1 MLRAGSKLGPYEVVV
16 PLGSGGMGEVYR
28 ARDAK
33 LSRGVALKVLPGD
46 FAHDPQRMARF
57 EREAQL
63 LAALNHPNIAAIYGL
78 EDSGSTRAL
87 VMELVEGP
95 TLADRIA
102 RGPLALDEALPIA
115 KQIAEALEYAHERG
129 IIHRDLKP
137 ANIKITPEGVVKI
150 LDFGLAK
157 AVADEPAADD
167 PSNSPTISAM
177 ATKAGM
183 ILGTAAYMSPEQ
195 AKGKAADKRADIWA
209 FGVVLYEMLTAK
221 RVFSGEAS
229 SEVLAAVMLKE
240 PKWDALP
247 PETPARLRHL
257 LRRCLIKDPKQRLR
271 DIGDARI
278 EIEEVIAK
286 GVAPEASAEIAEPV
300 SKPAASRLGWPAL
313 LALASAVAAIATVAG
328 WWFGGRRPPAPPG
341 WSADLLGGSIV
352 ALGPRISPDGHTLA
366 FQAMVDVQTQVA
378 LMNPATGNWTL
389 LTHDRSHGAVN
400 EISWSPDSSKLYYDR
415 VFPPPVGI
423 YSIPSLGG
431 EERLVLEDAST
442 PETLPDGSLLLL
454 RVDPDKKLQIYHY
467 WPDSGRL
474 QALGAWPDAKVQE
487 MMRVFPDGK
496 EVVFHGTVREGD
508 PDRQSHLYAV
518 DVATGK
524 ARRLARDLPV
534 MSTGETFP
542 LAVTPDNRS
551 VVIDLSSGDLHQ
563 IVAIP
568 RSGSAPART
577 LFSLTVVPWFL
588 DAASDGSI
596 YVDQV
601 ERPQEVLRFPVS
613 GGAPEVLASTAAFPE
628 GNPSSVELPDGR
640 VLLPELLS
648 GHASLLMGR
657 PGGDF
662 VPFVDTTEQTFLPGT
677 RIGSDEV
684 AFVAGSGA
692 ERTIAVASV
701 HGGRILRRLSGTKG
715 AQVDALA
722 ASPDGRTVYYAASG
736 NIWEIPAADGT
747 PRKVCKGDGVAPD
760 PNGRDLV
767 VTVIEGSAAHLYR
780 KSLSGGELQG
790 IQLQGNP
797 RLAPVP
803 IGNHAVG
810 KDGKILITI
819 TTPDYWFFEAA
830 VVDLGSGRFTRIP
843 LSYIGDAIGGNWA
856 SNGRI
861 LSAGFPLK
869 SHIWRFRRLP

>member
-1 MLRAGSKLGPYEVVV
+1 
-16 PLGSGGMGEVYR
+16 MGEVYR

-33 LSRGVALKVLPGD
+33 LGRDVALKVLPGD
-46 FAHDPQRMARF
+46 FANDAQRMARF

-78 EDSGSTRAL
+78 DESGAVRAL

-95 TLADRIA
+95 MLADRIA
-102 RGPLALDEALPIA
+102 RGPLPLDEALPIA

-137 ANIKITPEGVVKI
+137 ANIKITPDGVVKI

-157 AVADEPAADD
+157 AVAEDPVADD
-167 PSNSPTISAM
+167 PSNSPTISA
-177 ATKAGM
+177 AASKAGM

-221 RVFSGEAS
+221 RLFSGEAT
-229 SEVLAAVMLKE
+229 SEVLAAVMLKD
-240 PKWDALP
+240 PKWEAIP
-247 PETPARLRHL
+247 KETPSRLLHL
-257 LRRCLIKDPKQRLR
+257 LRRCLTKDPQRRLR
-271 DIGDARI
+271 DIGEARI
-278 EIEEVIAK
+278 EIEEVIAAK
-286 GVAPEASAEIAEPV
+286 IAPIDSEKAAGAVGAP
-300 SKPAASRLGWPAL
+300 PASRLRRPAL
-313 LALASAVAAIATVAG
+313 LALAAVVVALSSVAG
-328 WWFGGRRPPAPPG
+328 WWFWGRRAPVPQE

-366 FQAMVDVQTQVA
+366 FQAMVDVQTQVGV
-378 LMNPATGNWTL
+378 MNPVTGNWTL
-389 LTHDRSHGAVN
+389 LTHERSRGAVN
-400 EISWSPDSSKLYYDR
+400 EIAWSPDGSRLYYDR

-431 EERLVLEDAST
+431 EERLVLEDSST
-442 PETLPDGSLLLL
+442 PEALPDGSLVIL
-454 RVDPDKKLQIYHY
+454 RVDPDQKLQIYHY

-474 QALGAWPDAKVQE
+474 QALGAWPDLKVQE

-496 EVVFHGTVREGD
+496 EVVFHGTVKEAD
-508 PDRQSHLYAV
+508 ADHLSHLYAV

-524 ARRLARDLPV
+524 SRRLARDLPV
-534 MSTGETFP
+534 FSSGETFA
-542 LAVTPDNRS
+542 LGVTPDNQS
-551 VVIDLSSGDLHQ
+551 VLIDLPSGDLHR
-563 IVAIP
+563 IVSIP

-588 DAASDGSI
+588 DAAADGSI
-596 YVDQV
+596 YVDQL

-613 GGAPEVLASTAAFPE
+613 GGAPEVLASTPAFPE

-640 VLLPELLS
+640 VLLPALFS
-648 GHASLLMGR
+648 GHASLLLGR

-662 VPFVDTTEQTFLPGT
+662 VPFVDTTEQTFLPAT
-677 RIGSDEV
+677 RVEGDEV
-684 AFVAGSGA
+684 AFVAGTGA

-701 HGGRILRRLSGTKG
+701 HGGRMLRRLSGTTG

-780 KSLSGGELQG
+780 KSLAGGELQG

-803 IGNHAVG
+803 IGNRAIG
-810 KDGKILITI
+810 RDGRILVTI
-819 TTPDYWFFEAA
+819 TTPDFWFFEAA
-830 VVDLGSGRFTRIP
+830 VVDPRSGRFTRIP
-843 LSYIGDAIGGNWA
+843 LSYTGDAIGSNWA
-856 SNGRI
+856 SDGRI
-861 LSAGFPLK
+861 LSAGFPLD
-869 SHIWRFRRLP
+869 SHIWRFRPKR